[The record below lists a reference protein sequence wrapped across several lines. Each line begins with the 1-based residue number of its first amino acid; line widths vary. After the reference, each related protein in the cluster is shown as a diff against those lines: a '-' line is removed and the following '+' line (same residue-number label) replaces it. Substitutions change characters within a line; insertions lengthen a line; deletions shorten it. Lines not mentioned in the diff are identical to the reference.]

1 MKLNHLRLAN
11 FRSCLDTDVAFN
23 DDLTVLVGENGS
35 GKSNIIDALRL
46 GTVPA
51 LHQRSIWFD
60 PHRDLTHDSETT
72 SPICVSLR
80 FSDLT
85 PAEEANHLAH
95 VVDAHGDLI
104 YSLTM
109 SAAPQTPQRS
119 RTSWSVGDAKL
130 ADPESEVR
138 ERIAHVY
145 LPPLRDAVREL
156 GGSDGTRL
164 AEVLRVLSG
173 GNTETFEE
181 GANQLIRKIADL
193 ELPEQVRQALH
204 DELELLTHPTRGYS
218 VSLQGRD
225 QELRRLAVL
234 LRIMLTESG
243 IELSD
248 LSGVGLGYAN
258 LLYIAVVVLQLRR
271 AQEHDLT
278 LLLVE
283 EPEAHLHPQLQ
294 SVLLAYLRR
303 RAAESKD
310 TTGKN
315 PSSPAGRIQ
324 VVVST
329 HSPNLASTVSIRNL
343 VAVKRLSAPQQGG
356 ETRLST
362 RTRALVQNHVKPAD
376 IRKID
381 RYLTVTRSS
390 LVFARQVIL
399 VEGLAEA
406 LLLPVLARY
415 VVFANDSDSVRQIE
429 NASIIAVDGVD
440 FVPYVRLLL
449 GGDFPLAERVV
460 VVTDSDD
467 NKDVTPGEDRKQA
480 LEKEFEDAVADGSL
494 AVHVG
499 TRTLEADLFGP
510 PGNDEIL
517 KRCYLELHRNS
528 AKKWQ
533 DVLDAT
539 GGDEARRADCFHQAM
554 RDKKIE
560 IGKGD
565 YAQLVASE
573 IEDAA
578 TAGPHPFTSPRYLAD
593 ALRSV
598 LLLSPT
604 PGEKVLEQLLGD
616 TPDEHHDE

>member
-1 MKLNHLRLAN
+1 MRLSN
-11 FRSCLDTDVAFN
+11 FRSCLDTVVAFD

-46 GTVPA
+46 GTVSA
-51 LHQRSIWFD
+51 LRQRSLWFD
-60 PHRDLTHDSETT
+60 PDRDLTHDSENTT
-72 SPICVSLR
+72 PICVSMR

-109 SAAPQTPQRS
+109 SATPQTPQRS

-164 AEVLRVLSG
+164 AEVLRVLAGS
-173 GNTETFEE
+173 NTQAFEKD
-181 GANQLIRKIADL
+181 ANELIRKIADL
-193 ELPEQVRQALH
+193 DLPEQVRQALH
-204 DELELLTHPTRGYS
+204 SELELLTHPTRGYS
-218 VSLQGRD
+218 VALKGRD
-225 QELRRLAVL
+225 QELRRLAIL
-234 LRIMLTESG
+234 LRIMLTESS

-248 LSGVGLGYAN
+248 LGGVGLGYAN

-310 TTGKN
+310 LTGKD
-315 PSSPAGRIQ
+315 PADPAGRIQ

-329 HSPNLASTVSIRNL
+329 HSPNLASAVSIRNL
-343 VAVKRLSAPQQGG
+343 VAVRRLNATQQDG

-362 RTRALVQNHVKPAD
+362 RTRALVQNHVKAAD
-376 IRKID
+376 VRKID

-406 LLLPVLARY
+406 LLLPVLARH
-415 VVFANDSDSVRQIE
+415 VVFANDPKSARQIE

-440 FVPYVRLLL
+440 FLPYVRLLL
-449 GGDFPLAERVV
+449 GGDFHLADRVV
-460 VVTDSDD
+460 VITDSDVAED
-467 NKDVTPGEDRKQA
+467 ATPGEDRKRA
-480 LEKEFEDAVADGSL
+480 LEDEFPDAIAEERLV
-494 AVHVG
+494 VYVG

-517 KRCYLELHRNS
+517 RRCYLELHKRS
-528 AKKWQ
+528 EQKWQ
-533 DVLDAT
+533 AVVDAT
-539 GGDEARRADCFHQAM
+539 GGDDARRADCFHQAM
-554 RDKKIE
+554 RDKNIE

-578 TAGPHPFTSPRYLAD
+578 TEDPHPFTPPGYLAD
-593 ALRSV
+593 ALRSA
-598 LLLSPT
+598 LLPSMT
-604 PGEKVLEQLLGD
+604 TADQVLEQLAGD
-616 TPDEHHDE
+616 TSKDVPRDG